1 MGDMMLNASDRS
13 LGLDACRSHNIRMH
27 ISSKNK
33 SYFLLTRQSVDLLIV
48 MPTRLRRLQDR
59 QYEDHEKEH
68 DCKNNYI
75 VFFK

>member
-1 MGDMMLNASDRS
+1 MGDMMLNARDRS

-48 MPTRLRRLQDR
+48 APTRLRR
-59 QYEDHEKEH
+59 
-68 DCKNNYI
+68 CKIANMRTMKKNMI
-75 VFFK
+75 VRITNRVF